1 MGFHFKVILFN
12 VLISIFIRKITLLP
26 SEKGYLLLCL
36 NYDKGYIGNFDL
48 TVNSNKKNFSIE
60 DSSELRKLGY
70 THQLKGV
77 WNKENAGGCMSELN
91 FYKNPRY
98 FFVIPLIIIYKI

>member
-1 MGFHFKVILFN
+1 MGFQFKVKLFQILA
-12 VLISIFIRKITLLP
+12 SIFYRTITLSP
-26 SEKGYLLLCL
+26 NENGYLLLCL
-36 NYDKGYIGNFDL
+36 NYDKGYIGNFEL

-70 THQLKGV
+70 TKYLKGF
-77 WNKENAGGCMSELN
+77 WSKENAGGCMSELN

-98 FFVIPLIIIYKI
+98 FFV